1 LGQCFIYGIKYVS
14 NHQCNDKGLHMMKGV
29 EDSEE
34 FFKMAKG
41 ENNMIIGEE

>member
-1 LGQCFIYGIKYVS
+1 
-14 NHQCNDKGLHMMKGV
+14 MMKGV

-41 ENNMIIGEE
+41 ENNMIVGEE